1 MIGMTN
7 RKDLLDEAIIR
18 PGRLEV
24 HIEVK
29 LPNEE
34 GREQILKI
42 HTKNLRKNNL
52 LDPSCK
58 LDELARLTKNFTGA
72 EIEALVKSAS
82 SHSIS
87 RTTNILD
94 FSK

>member
-1 MIGMTN
+1 MTN

-29 LPNEE
+29 LPNAE

-42 HTKNLRKNNL
+42 HTKSLRENKV
-52 LDPSCK
+52 LDPNCK
-58 LDELARLTKNFTGA
+58 LREVAQLTKNFTGA
-72 EIEALVKSAS
+72 
-82 SHSIS
+82 
-87 RTTNILD
+87 
-94 FSK
+94 